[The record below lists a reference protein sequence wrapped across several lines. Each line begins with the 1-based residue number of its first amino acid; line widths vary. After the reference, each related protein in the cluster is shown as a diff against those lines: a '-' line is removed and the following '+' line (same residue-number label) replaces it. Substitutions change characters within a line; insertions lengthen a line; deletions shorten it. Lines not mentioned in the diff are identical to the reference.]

1 MDKRLY
7 VLEDIDCGGLGDVMK
22 KRKPDVVFNEAEDY
36 EEIDSTNS
44 SFEEAVSERD
54 EHKPKKHSKDDFKK
68 ELTLSDLLEVFDGVL
83 ESKVSE
89 GHD

>member
-1 MDKRLY
+1 MELPVKNTDKM
-7 VLEDIDCGGLGDVMK
+7 EK
-22 KRKPDVVFNEAEDY
+22 KEESDEAEDY